1 MKDDSEDSDEGVN
14 TNLNMQGMDFKNAF
28 AKINL
33 PGS

>member
-1 MKDDSEDSDEGVN
+1 MKDDSDDSDEGAN
-14 TNLNMQGMDFKNAF
+14 MNLHMQGMDFKNAF